1 MNVHTIRLTL
11 ASLSGAWLL
20 ALAGCAAPDSTEST
34 AAAAPAPA
42 AKPDEAKKECKAE
55 NVQYA
60 IGQQYT
66 PELGEKIKEL
76 SNSSVVRA
84 LRPGQVVTMEY
95 RFDRVSI
102 HLDEQDYVTKVTC
115 G

>member
-1 MNVHTIRLTL
+1 MNAHTIRLTL
-11 ASLSGAWLL
+11 ASLTGAWFL
-20 ALAGCAAPDSTEST
+20 AFAGC
-34 AAAAPAPA
+34 AAPAPA
-42 AKPDEAKKECKAE
+42 AKPDDAKKECKAE

-76 SNSSVVRA
+76 SDSSVVRA